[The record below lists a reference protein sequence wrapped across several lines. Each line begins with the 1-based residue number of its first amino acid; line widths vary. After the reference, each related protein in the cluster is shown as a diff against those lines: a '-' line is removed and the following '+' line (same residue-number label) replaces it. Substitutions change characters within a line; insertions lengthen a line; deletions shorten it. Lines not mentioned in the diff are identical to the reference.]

1 MLGGK
6 RWKGHTINPS
16 RLVETVAVRARYCL
30 IKWRRVRE
38 SDGEGAWA
46 KFYRG
51 GGEHCGG
58 IAVSLPGS
66 VSAWRVHCTHSL
78 QHCLSTSGYQ
88 TSYTYKVGSQLSW
101 HIFRLFLLNTYV
113 LLPAISSFF
122 SGSVAKTPAFV
133 SIHQLSHTA
142 GTEDKTETRTLA
154 HCPRLNW
161 DSLVSCRPFTLL
173 GLGWRVERYG
183 YRRLESEG
191 EQVNY

>member
-1 MLGGK
+1 M
-6 RWKGHTINPS
+6 
-16 RLVETVAVRARYCL
+16 
-30 IKWRRVRE
+30 RE

-46 KFYRG
+46 KFYGG

-88 TSYTYKVGSQLSW
+88 TSYTYKVGSQLSYTFFVSSSL
-101 HIFRLFLLNTYV
+101 IRT
-113 LLPAISSFF
+113 SFF
-122 SGSVAKTPAFV
+122 PPSLLSSPVPSQKHLLSSPSISYPTLLGQKTRRKQGIWLIA
-133 SIHQLSHTA
+133 
-142 GTEDKTETRTLA
+142 
-154 HCPRLNW
+154 RLNW